1 MSYHAF
7 LNYNLHTYVFNVSHS
22 LKHLSSIFGE
32 TGQSVCL
39 CLCLSVSAHLHTV
52 IIWGCW
58 WALIHFNSLV
68 RDCIMF
74 CFRKYENYLQLWR
87 NNPHN
92 SSESLP
98 LLLVGSTPYLISTH
112 YSVYPPCMQK
122 DHMIDAVQ
130 GCYFH
135 KRGRLNPVTQEW
147 WGTSELRRQY
157 ISPHQIIYCP
167 LFCSYIYINNVA
179 KRRDEGNRI
188 LMFLINL
195 FIRPFHQRILCSLGI
210 LQEKT
215 MLMAFLFHNFL

>member
-1 MSYHAF
+1 M
-7 LNYNLHTYVFNVSHS
+7 
-22 LKHLSSIFGE
+22 
-32 TGQSVCL
+32 CL
-39 CLCLSVSAHLHTV
+39 CPCLSVSAHLRTV

-74 CFRKYENYLQLWR
+74 CFTKYENYLQLWR
-87 NNPHN
+87 NNPRN

-98 LLLVGSTPYLISTH
+98 LLLMGSTPYLISTH

-122 DHMIDAVQ
+122 DRMIDAVQ

-157 ISPHQIIYCP
+157 ISPHQIIYYP
-167 LFCSYIYINNVA
+167 LFCSYIYINSVA
-179 KRRDEGNRI
+179 KRRGEGTRI
-188 LMFLINL
+188 LMFLIHL
-195 FIRPFHQRILCSLGI
+195 FIRPCRQHIQYSLGI
-210 LQEKT
+210 LQGKT
-215 MLMAFLFHNFL
+215 MVMAFVHDFL